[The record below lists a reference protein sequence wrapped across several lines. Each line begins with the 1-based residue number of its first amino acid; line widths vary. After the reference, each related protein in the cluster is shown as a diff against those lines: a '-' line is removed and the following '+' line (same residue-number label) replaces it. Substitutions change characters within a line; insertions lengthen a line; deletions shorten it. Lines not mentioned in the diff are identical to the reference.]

1 MEFWAARLLQRGCPV
16 LFRGPTSGGKTA
28 LARRVLLTLETEH
41 GYARSIELHFAVD
54 TGARQLQRLVDRRM
68 QRRRRGFYEPA
79 HGREGVLVSFCFLL
93 LLFVLS
99 FCCFISLRESK
110 SLT

>member
-1 MEFWAARLLQRGCPV
+1 M

-99 FCCFISLRESK
+99 FCCFITLRESK
-110 SLT
+110 SQT